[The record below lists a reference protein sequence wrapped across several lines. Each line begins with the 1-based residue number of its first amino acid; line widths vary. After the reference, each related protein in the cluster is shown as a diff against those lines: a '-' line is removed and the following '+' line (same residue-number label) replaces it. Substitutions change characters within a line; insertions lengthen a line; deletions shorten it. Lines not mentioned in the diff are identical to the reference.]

1 MNDSNLWFIR
11 DLFCLLNLLSSLYP
25 NGWVVMSN
33 KKFNEAFLR
42 AVDFAF
48 DSLGKSCKQALYFHL
63 ENSFHVGREN
73 VSEKVE
79 DFGEALELIFKDGV
93 IYLKKL
99 VLKKLCEDL
108 GVKFEES
115 YVSDFAMAISK
126 IKGVVSEGES
136 LLMISGFNEESGLVK
151 KGRRGVRV
159 GSKS

>member
-1 MNDSNLWFIR
+1 
-11 DLFCLLNLLSSLYP
+11 
-25 NGWVVMSN
+25 MSN
-33 KKFNEAFLR
+33 KKFNNAFLR

-48 DSLGKSCKQALYFHL
+48 ETLGKSCKQALYFHL
-63 ENSFHVGREN
+63 ENSFHVRREN
-73 VSEKVE
+73 VSDKVE

-126 IKGVVSEGES
+126 IKGMVSEDES
-136 LLMISGFNEESGLVK
+136 LLMVASNFDEESGLVK
-151 KGRRGVRV
+151 KRSGGERV
-159 GSKS
+159 GPKS